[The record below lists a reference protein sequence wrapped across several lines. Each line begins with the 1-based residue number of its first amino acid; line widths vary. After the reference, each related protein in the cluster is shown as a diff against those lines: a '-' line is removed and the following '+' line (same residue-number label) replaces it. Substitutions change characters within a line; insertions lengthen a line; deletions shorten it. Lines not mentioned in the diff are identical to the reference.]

1 MISLTLMSRPD
12 CPLCDEMLA
21 ELEALA
27 AGRARIRIVDISED
41 DDLTRKYVF
50 EIPVLLHGDRELS
63 RHRLGREQV
72 MRCLDQH
79 SG

>member
-1 MISLTLMSRPD
+1 MIRLTLMSRPD
-12 CPLCDEMLA
+12 CPLCDEMLT

-27 AGRARIRIVDISED
+27 AGRAQIEIVDISD
-41 DDLTRKYVF
+41 DEDLTRKYVF

-63 RHRLGREQV
+63 RHRLNREQV